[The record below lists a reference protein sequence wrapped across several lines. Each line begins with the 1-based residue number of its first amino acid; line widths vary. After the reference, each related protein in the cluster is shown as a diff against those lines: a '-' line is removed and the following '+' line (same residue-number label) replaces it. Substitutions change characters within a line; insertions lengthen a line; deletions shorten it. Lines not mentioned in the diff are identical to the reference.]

1 MSFRIGDFKPQIDP
15 SLLDKKAGA
24 PMRTEGRSADALRTV
39 RFTPKYL
46 KHAEG
51 SCLIEVGDT
60 RVVCSVSVEDRVP
73 PFLKG
78 KGEGWITAEYG
89 MLPRATTTRSQ
100 REAAKGHPSGR
111 THEIQRLIG
120 RSLRAVVDPKGLGE
134 RTLWVDCDV
143 IQADGGTRCASI
155 TGAFVAL
162 VEALRHM
169 KKAGTILELPVLD
182 FVAAVSVGKVG
193 DEVRLDLAYEEDST
207 AHVDMNV
214 VKTGRGRFVEIQ
226 GTAEGDPFSDEEM
239 RELLAAAD
247 KGIKELV
254 VLQKKALGEFELKK
268 RTA

>member
-15 SLLDKKAGA
+15 SLLNRKPGA
-24 PMRTEGRSADALRTV
+24 PMRTDGRAPDGLRPV
-39 RFTPKYL
+39 RITPKYL

-60 RVVCSVSVEDRVP
+60 RVICSVSVEDRVP

-100 REAAKGHPSGR
+100 REATKGHPSGR

-162 VEALRHM
+162 VDALRHM

-193 DEVRLDLAYEEDST
+193 DEVRLDLAYEEDSK

-214 VKTGRGRFVEIQ
+214 VKTGHGRFVEIQ
-226 GTAEGDPFSDEEM
+226 GTAEGDPFSEEEM
-239 RELLAAAD
+239 KELLAVAD

-254 VLQKKALGEFELKK
+254 VLQKKALGDFELKK
-268 RTA
+268 KTA

>member
-15 SLLDKKAGA
+15 SLLKKQGA
-24 PMRTEGRSADALRTV
+24 PMRSDGRAPDQLRPV
-39 RFTPKYL
+39 RITPKYL

-60 RVVCSVSVEDRVP
+60 RVICSVSVEDRIP

-120 RSLRAVVDPKGLGE
+120 RSLRAVVEPKGLGE

-155 TGAFVAL
+155 TGSFVAL

-169 KKAGTILELPVLD
+169 KKAGTIQELPVLD

-193 DEVRLDLAYEEDST
+193 EEVRLDLAYDEDST

-214 VKTGRGRFVEIQ
+214 VKTGHGRFVEIQ
-226 GTAEGDPFSDEEM
+226 GTAEGDPFSEEEM
-239 RELLAAAD
+239 KELLAAAD

-254 VLQKKALGEFELKK
+254 SLQRKALGDVELKK
-268 RTA
+268 KTA